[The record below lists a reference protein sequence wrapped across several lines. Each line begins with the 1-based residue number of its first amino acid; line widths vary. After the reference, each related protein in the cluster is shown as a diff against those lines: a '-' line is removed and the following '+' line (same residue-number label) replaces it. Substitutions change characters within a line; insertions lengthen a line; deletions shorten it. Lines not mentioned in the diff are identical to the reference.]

1 MKFFAC
7 IVLIMVSCSDP
18 LYAQASD
25 FACADFAKADSIAA
39 RYPRHSLRDLRALA
53 GKLTRPLSNEAEK
66 FRAIYTWVC
75 TNIANDYGLY
85 LKNERQRQK
94 YTDPAARM
102 AWNREF
108 SKRVFEKLLHEHK
121 TVCTGY
127 AYLVK
132 ELAYHAGINCVVVD
146 GYGRTT
152 QSNIRGDGIANHSWN
167 AVQLNNKWYLCDAT
181 WSSGAIDAR
190 TGRFVQKY
198 DTVYFLTDPA
208 LFIRNHYPLE
218 ATWMLLNRKP
228 TLHEFLNR
236 PLIYSTIFRY
246 NVRTLLPET
255 FDVTTSKGSI
265 VSFQWE
271 TGHGKH
277 PETVALQ
284 VKGNGSFDMLYPEV
298 CNDAGIFSVDHTFR
312 NKGTY
317 VVHFLM
323 DGSYA
328 YTYTVHVQ

>member
-7 IVLIMVSCSDP
+7 MVLIMVSCSGL

-25 FACADFAKADSIAA
+25 FACADFAKADSVAA

-53 GKLTRPLSNEAEK
+53 DKLTRPLSSEAEK
-66 FRAIYTWVC
+66 FRAIYIWVC

-94 YTDPAARM
+94 YTNPEARET
-102 AWNREF
+102 WNRAF
-108 SKRVFEKLLHEHK
+108 SKRVFEKLLREHK

-132 ELAYHAGINCVVVD
+132 ELAYHAGIKCVIVN
-146 GYGRTT
+146 GYGRTA
-152 QSNIRGDGIANHSWN
+152 QANIRGEGIANHSWN
-167 AVQLNNKWYLCDAT
+167 AVQLDNKWYLCDAT

-190 TGRFVQKY
+190 TGQFVKKY
-198 DTVYFLTDPA
+198 DAVYFLMDPA
-208 LFIRNHYPLE
+208 LFIRNHYPLR

-236 PLIYSTIFRY
+236 PLIYNTIFQY
-246 NVRTLLPET
+246 NIQKLLPET
-255 FDVTTSKGSI
+255 FDITTGRGST
-265 VSFQWE
+265 VSFQWKTE
-271 TGHGKH
+271 PGKQ
-277 PETVALQ
+277 PKTVTLQ
-284 VKGNGSFDMLYPEV
+284 IKGNNSFDMLYPEV
-298 CNDAGIFSVDHTFR
+298 CRDAGILSIDHTFGTR
-312 NKGTY
+312 GTY
-317 VVHFLM
+317 IVHFLL

-328 YTYTVHVQ
+328 CTYTVHVQ